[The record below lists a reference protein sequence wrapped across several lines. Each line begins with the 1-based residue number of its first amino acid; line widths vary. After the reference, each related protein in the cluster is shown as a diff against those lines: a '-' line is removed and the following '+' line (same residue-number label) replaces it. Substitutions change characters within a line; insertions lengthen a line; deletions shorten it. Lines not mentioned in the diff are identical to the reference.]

1 MSINHLCAHSPSLSS
16 KRVRQALLQYV
27 GQAVKM
33 LVASA
38 TDATAQ
44 GVAATGI
51 EVGLPEEVR
60 LRVSGRDVRLRSW
73 LRTCWGDPALSQSLS
88 SRL

>member
-1 MSINHLCAHSPSLSS
+1 M
-16 KRVRQALLQYV
+16 RQALLQYV

-60 LRVSGRDVRLRSW
+60 TARSE
-73 LRTCWGDPALSQSLS
+73 G
-88 SRL
+88 